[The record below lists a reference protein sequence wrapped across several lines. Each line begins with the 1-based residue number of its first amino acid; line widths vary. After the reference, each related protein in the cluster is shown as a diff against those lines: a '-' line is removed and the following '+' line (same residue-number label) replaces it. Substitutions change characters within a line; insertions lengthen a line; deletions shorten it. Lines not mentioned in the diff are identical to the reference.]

1 MELKGRMNTWNLK
14 KKMSFFL
21 TLTSVMTSVIILSV
35 STLSAVHYMTEQSK
49 EMTAYTIG
57 NTCLEL

>member
-35 STLSAVHYMTEQSK
+35 STLSAVHYDFVKIS
-49 EMTAYTIG
+49 
-57 NTCLEL
+57 